1 MLSWKWYDTSKAKGL
16 AGVVILL
23 NLFDIFQVPAW
34 KKHTQLRVFLCVD
47 SEKDDTL
54 KKERK
59 LDQLLRQLRIL
70 GRIKI
75 VTWEHVKDEFK
86 LSADSATESEAQGA
100 AVAGISKPC
109 PTHVAD
115 EFLHGVNEL
124 VKNQSSASVVTF
136 LYLPRPPRDVQL
148 SSLPAAV
155 RNDYGRFTSDSFS
168 AWSSSCDINNLV
180 VMDTHGY

>member
-1 MLSWKWYDTSKAKGL
+1 MWLK
-16 AGVVILL
+16 
-23 NLFDIFQVPAW
+23 LFDTFQVPAW

-47 SEKDDTL
+47 AEKDDTL

-136 LYLPRPPRDVQL
+136 LYLPRPPRDKCNYHRYLQQL
-148 SSLPAAV
+148 EMITEDLPPTV
-155 RNDYGRFTSDSFS
+155 LVYGVHPVTSTT
-168 AWSSSCDINNLV
+168 L
-180 VMDTHGY
+180 

>member
-1 MLSWKWYDTSKAKGL
+1 MDAE
-16 AGVVILL
+16 
-23 NLFDIFQVPAW
+23 
-34 KKHTQLRVFLCVD
+34 R
-47 SEKDDTL
+47 DDTL

-124 VKNQSSASVVTF
+124 IKNQSSASVVTF
-136 LYLPRPPRDVQL
+136 LYYRVLPGISATTL
-148 SSLPAAV
+148 ATYSSWK
-155 RNDYGRFTSDSFS
+155 
-168 AWSSSCDINNLV
+168 WSQRIYLRQF
-180 VMDTHGY
+180 